1 METGPRHRSWNVL
14 NLNSQLWTAILV
26 CLVVT
31 LCYLASRLGGALVL
45 GPQMLSPLWPGCAL
59 LVSVLLL
66 TPRRTWPILIVAAFA
81 TFAFYD
87 LRAGVPISSI
97 VRLLLADAVEVLTAA
112 FCLRYFFDGVP
123 WLNSVR
129 ALAKYSFFA
138 VCLAPMAGAFVGAFA
153 IGPNYWTNWKISFF
167 SEALAFL
174 TLVPAILGWAGSEPR
189 GNQKTRAY
197 YPEATAL
204 IVTLLLL
211 GYFTF
216 VAPENSSTPALLYSL
231 VPLLLW
237 SALRFGSTGVSTSM
251 IVIACLSIRGAV
263 HGRGPFVGSGA
274 LSSVLSLQLFLLLAA
289 ASFMVLAALVEE
301 RKQADKNLRKSEER
315 FRLAAQA
322 GKMFAYEWD
331 AATNLIVRS
340 AESAEILGI
349 DETTEL
355 TDEQILA
362 KVHPDDRERLVAAVG
377 ELSPEK
383 PKLEISYRMLQPDGT
398 VIWVERNSRAHFDEQ
413 GRMLRIV
420 GMIADITERKRAE
433 EELRESEEKFR
444 SIFRDAGVGMAIVSP
459 GGRFLAGN
467 EAFSRFIGYTEEELL
482 GKTVQSVTHP
492 EDWSMFSKRLS
503 QALADGASFQGVQKR
518 CLHKN
523 GQVLCGECSA
533 SLIRGPD
540 GQAQYFIAEVLD
552 ITERKRAEEALRE
565 SEKRFRL
572 VADTAPALIWMS
584 GTDKMCT
591 FFNKGWLEFTGRSM
605 EQELGEGWV
614 SGVHPEDLERCL
626 RLYRDRFDARVDFE
640 MEYRLLRFD
649 GNYRWIVE
657 YGVPRFES
665 DGTFCGFIGSCVDIT
680 DRKLTSQ
687 SLQDLSGRLITSQEE
702 ERARIARELHDDF
715 SQRLALHSIGLAQLW
730 KKLPESKVEER
741 AEVQELLKRTREM
754 ASDMRSL
761 SYQLHSTRLEHVGL
775 KLALAGLC
783 KEMSLKYNIEIE
795 FTQLGVSFEIP
806 QDVALCLFR
815 IAQEALRN
823 VVKHSHVKQVQA
835 ELRGADNEIRLRVVD
850 AGAGFDPG
858 LRSTD
863 AGIGLVSM
871 RERLRLVG
879 GTLSVRSA
887 PSKGTEIL
895 AQVPLSSQM
904 SETQRRTRAAGE

>member
-1 METGPRHRSWNVL
+1 METGPRHRSWNVP
-14 NLNSQLWTAILV
+14 NLNSRLWTAILV

-31 LCYLASRLGGALVL
+31 LSYLASRLGGALVL
-45 GPQMLSPLWPGCAL
+45 GPQILSPLWPGCAL

-66 TPRRTWPILIVAAFA
+66 TPRRIWPILIVAAFA

-87 LRAGVPISSI
+87 LWAGVPISSI

-138 VCLAPMAGAFVGAFA
+138 VFLAPMAGAFVGGFA
-153 IGPNYWTNWKISFF
+153 TGQNYWTNWRISFF

-189 GNQKTRAY
+189 GAQKTRAY

-237 SALRFGSTGVSTSM
+237 SALRFGSSGVSTSM

-274 LSSVLSLQLFLLLAA
+274 LGSVLSLQLFLLLAA

-301 RKQADKNLRKSEER
+301 RKQADKNLRESEER

-340 AESAEILGI
+340 AESAQILGI

-362 KVHPDDRERLVAAVG
+362 KVHPDDRERLLAAVG

-383 PKLEISYRMLQPDGT
+383 PKLELSYRMWRPDGT

-420 GMIADITERKRAE
+420 GMVADITERKQAD

-444 SIFRDAGVGMAIVSP
+444 SVFRDAGVGMAIVSP
-459 GGRFLAGN
+459 EGRFLAVN
-467 EAFSRFIGYTEEELL
+467 ETFSKFLGYSEEELL
-482 GKTVQSVTHP
+482 GETVQSVTHP
-492 EDWSMFSKRLS
+492 EDWPMFSKRLS
-503 QALADGASFQGVQKR
+503 QALADGASFQGVEKR

-572 VADTAPALIWMS
+572 VADTVPALIWMS
-584 GTDKMCT
+584 GTDKFCT

-626 RLYRDRFDARVDFE
+626 RLYRDGFDARVDFE

-649 GNYRWIVE
+649 GNYRWIVD

-680 DRKLTSQ
+680 DRKLTAE
-687 SLQDLSGRLITSQEE
+687 SLQDLSGRLITTQEE

-730 KKLPESKVEER
+730 KRLPESKVEER
-741 AEVQELLKRTREM
+741 AEVQELLKTTREM

-775 KLALAGLC
+775 EVALRALC
-783 KEMSLKYNIEIE
+783 KEMSSKYNIEIE
-795 FTQLGVSFEIP
+795 FTQRGVSFEIP
-806 QDVALCLFR
+806 KDVALCLFR
-815 IAQEALRN
+815 IAQEALGN
-823 VVKHSHVKQVQA
+823 VVKHSHAKQAQA
-835 ELRGADNEIRLRVVD
+835 ELNGADNEIRLRVVD
-850 AGAGFDPG
+850 AGVGFDSDV
-858 LRSTD
+858 RRAD

-871 RERLRLVG
+871 RERLRLVD
-879 GTLSVRSA
+879 GTLFVRSA

-895 AQVPLSSQM
+895 AQVPLSVLVN
-904 SETQRRTRAAGE
+904 EERRRTQAAGG